1 MGREVITE
9 QPSLPRLYI
18 CVLVM
23 VRVFEI
29 WLNFISKVDEIKV
42 RHCALSSSSFWWGS
56 IRSWSYVG
64 KRLWPVSVSVWM
76 KPEKKSSTQLGFS
89 KKKQEEKPQ
98 RQRATHSV
106 YPAVKQRGI
115 NLSVS
120 TGEEDTRWTSWMCVT
135 GTHGQRELKSGAFEI
150 QLLRQKGNFCL
161 NTAAITLENEGFP
174 LPFDLSKLISF
185 SCVKK
190 RKKTANNAQMHCRM
204 RHLLM
209 TFEIRHA

>member
-1 MGREVITE
+1 MKLKCDTVHFHPPHSDEEASDPDHMWVKDCGQSVFQCEW
-9 QPSLPRLYI
+9 SLRRRV
-18 CVLVM
+18 VL
-23 VRVFEI
+23 
-29 WLNFISKVDEIKV
+29 
-42 RHCALSSSSFWWGS
+42 
-56 IRSWSYVG
+56 SWAF
-64 KRLWPVSVSVWM
+64 P
-76 KPEKKSSTQLGFS
+76 